1 MTNSTNTTAKVVANH
16 SPKSATTSKKTFK
29 LKPATRQKIAYA
41 VFVLA
46 WTALSITIS
55 QYVIAFPMAWILG
68 AKATEPFWTL
78 IYYII
83 YNAIAVALVIFVPP
97 KLATLYRRNHDA
109 KGALKPA
116 KAPKPIKS
124 PQDASVA
131 SNAPVKIATA
141 SADNELFSTNPEE
154 LGIAN
159 WPTFVDIGLAPI
171 AYFAYAIIANIVTN
185 LLSNFAWFDAEQE
198 QNVGFSYFLTTG
210 DRVFAMLAIVFIA
223 PIAEELIMRGW
234 LYGKLRNKFKIPLA
248 IFLTSA
254 LFGIL
259 HGQLNVGI
267 SVFAL
272 SAILCGLREITGTIW
287 SGMLLHILSNGIAF
301 YMLYVGV

>member
-1 MTNSTNTTAKVVANH
+1 MTNSTNTTAKVVTNH
-16 SPKSATTSKKTFK
+16 LPKSATSKKTFK

-41 VFVLA
+41 VFALA

-78 IYYII
+78 IYYIL

-97 KLATLYRRNHDA
+97 KLAALYRRNHDA

-116 KAPKPIKS
+116 KTPKPTESPKS
-124 PQDASVA
+124 ASAA
-131 SNAPVKIATA
+131 SNALAKTATA
-141 SADNELFSTNPEE
+141 SVDNELFSTNPEE
-154 LGIAN
+154 LGVAN

-185 LLSNFAWFDAEQE
+185 LLSNFSWFDAGQA
-198 QNVGFSYFLTTG
+198 QDVGFSYFLTTG

-267 SVFAL
+267 SVFIL

-301 YMLYVGV
+301 YMIYVGV

>member
-1 MTNSTNTTAKVVANH
+1 MTNSTNTTPKVVTNH
-16 SPKSATTSKKTFK
+16 SPKSATSKKTFK

-46 WTALSITIS
+46 WTALSITVS
-55 QYVIAFPMAWILG
+55 QYAIAFPMAWILG

-78 IYYII
+78 IYYIL
-83 YNAIAVALVIFVPP
+83 YNVIAVALVIFIPP
-97 KLATLYRRNHDA
+97 KLAALYRRNHDA

-116 KAPKPIKS
+116 KTPKPTESPKS
-124 PQDASVA
+124 ASAA
-131 SNAPVKIATA
+131 SNTPAKTATA
-141 SADNELFSTNPEE
+141 SADNELFSTSPEE

-185 LLSNFAWFDAEQE
+185 LLSNFSWFDAGQA
-198 QNVGFSYFLTTG
+198 QDVGFSYFLTTG
-210 DRVFAMLAIVFIA
+210 DRIFAMLAIVFIA

-254 LFGIL
+254 LFGVL

-267 SVFAL
+267 SVFIL
-272 SAILCGLREITGTIW
+272 SAILCGLRETTGTIW

-301 YMLYVGV
+301 YIIYVGV